1 MTWKT
6 ALMVTL
12 AAAAAIPMAACSDD
26 DSSGDQAG
34 VATVAPADM
43 NFANPLVVYEA
54 TVGDSDVVD
63 IYIIDPA
70 NGDFARLTD
79 GESFNAGPA
88 WSPDR
93 QRIVF
98 SSTRD
103 GQDETD
109 VYSMARDGTDIRRI
123 TDTPEAEYEPRIS
136 PDGQSM
142 AFVRQDGSDWI
153 LSIMDVDGSNIRDLT
168 EPMKYIEFPAWRPDG
183 SLIAFA
189 GIVPDGSE
197 SDLFAVS
204 PDGGERTTLIQTDTS
219 DVCPHFTVDG
229 ATLLY
234 ATIPEGEDQ
243 LDIFAHDMENTDT
256 STASDTRLT
265 DHPEKDDYGEPGPDG
280 RVVFVSH
287 RDGNPELY
295 IMNPDG
301 SGQERLTTT
310 RELEEN
316 LPDW

>member
-1 MTWKT
+1 MTRN
-6 ALMVTL
+6 AIASLVVVL
-12 AAAAAIPMAACSDD
+12 AAAVVFVACSEDG
-26 DSSGDQAG
+26 SQDQ
-34 VATVAPADM
+34 VEDVTVSPSQM
-43 NFANPLVVYEA
+43 NFAGPLVVYEA
-54 TVGDSDVVD
+54 TGDDSDVVD
-63 IYIIDPA
+63 LYLIDPTT
-70 NGDFARLTD
+70 GDRARLTE
-79 GESFNAGPA
+79 GNSFNAGPA

-109 VYSMARDGTDIRRI
+109 LYSMARDGTDIRRF
-123 TDTPEAEYEPRIS
+123 TDTPAAEYEPRIS
-136 PDGQSM
+136 PDGSSI
-142 AFVRQDGSDWI
+142 AFVRQDGSDWV
-153 LSIMDVDGSNIRDLT
+153 LSIMGADGSNVRDLT
-168 EPMKYIEFPAWRPDG
+168 DAMKYIEFPAWRPDG

-189 GIVPDGSE
+189 AIVPDGTQ

-204 PDGGERTTLIQTDTS
+204 PEGGDRRTLIQTDKA

-229 ATLLY
+229 STLLY
-234 ATIPEGEDQ
+234 ATIPDGEEQ
-243 LDIFAHDMENTDT
+243 LDIFAHDMANPDT
-256 STASDTRLT
+256 TTASDTRLT

-280 RVVFVSH
+280 RVVFVTH

-301 SGQERLTTT
+301 SQQRRLTDTPQ
-310 RELEEN
+310 LEEN